1 MPSCEVCD
9 EKFSK
14 SKHKPIKCAYAECA
28 YEACATCHK
37 RYILD
42 KSYQKPH
49 CMSCKKEWT
58 AEFQRSNFSKSFWD
72 NDFRKAREKVLFE
85 EEKTHLPPLQPE
97 ADRLVRISKAK
108 AVVGDIRQKVDA
120 NDKKE
125 DQLVSDQR
133 RIHRALEER
142 LGLAMLHYRL
152 ANRPL
157 DASEKKVCTVKCPM
171 QDCRGY
177 LSDKYVCG
185 LCHVTICKHCNEE
198 KKEEKADDAKEAEP
212 HICDKDKVAT
222 MDEIRRTSKPCP
234 KCGMAI
240 SKIDGCD
247 QMFCIAPGCH
257 TAFSWTTGL
266 IETGVIH
273 NPHYFEA
280 LRAGNIRDPR
290 HRQHQ
295 GACGPMPYYYDIQAK
310 LFNAVLTHD
319 QERMIQYYYQ
329 RFVHHRQVTLPRFLD
344 QTARHADRLKYLTG
358 EMDEEKFKQKVYVA
372 SLADERKKEERQIME
387 TFVSVGEELF
397 RQLQDINA
405 VDTLKQ
411 LEAVTDITNV
421 AIVALDKKHKY
432 AGCVKP
438 HEIKW

>member
-1 MPSCEVCD
+1 MSCEVCD
-9 EKFSK
+9 EKFNK
-14 SKHKPIKCAYAECA
+14 STRKPIKCECA

-58 AEFQRSNFSKSFWD
+58 PEFQANFPKSFWD
-72 NDFRKAREKVLFE
+72 NDFREAREKVLFE

-97 ADRLVRISKAK
+97 ADRLVRIAKSK
-108 AVVGDIRQKVDA
+108 AVVDDLRQKIDV
-120 NDKKE
+120 NDKNE
-125 DQLVSDQR
+125 EQFVSDQR
-133 RIHRALEER
+133 RIHRALEEQ
-142 LGLAMLHYRL
+142 LGLATTHYRL

-157 DASEKKVCTVKCPM
+157 DAAATKVCTVKCPM

-198 KKEEKADDAKEAEP
+198 KKVKKVKEADEDEKVEP
-212 HICDKDKVAT
+212 HVCDKDKVAT
-222 MDEIRRTSKPCP
+222 MDEIRKTCKPCP

-266 IETGVIH
+266 AETGVIH
-273 NPHYFEA
+273 NPEYFRL
-280 LRAGNIRDPR
+280 LREGKIQDPR

-295 GACGPMPYYYDIQAK
+295 GGCGPMPHYYDIQTK
-310 LFNAVLTHD
+310 LFNAVISEE
-319 QERMIQYYYQ
+319 QERMFRYYYQ
-329 RFVHHRQVTLPRFLD
+329 RFVHHRHVTLQRFGW
-344 QTARHADRLKYLTG
+344 TAARHADRLKYLTG
-358 EMDEEKFKQKVYVA
+358 EMDEKKFKQKVYVA

-387 TFVSVGEELF
+387 TFVAVGEDLF
-397 RQLQDINA
+397 RQLQGVNA
-405 VDTLKQ
+405 IDTLKQ

-438 HEIKW
+438 REIKW

>member
-1 MPSCEVCD
+1 MSCEVCD
-9 EKFSK
+9 EKFNK
-14 SKHKPIKCAYAECA
+14 TTRKPIKCGYAECA

-37 RYILD
+37 RYMLD

-49 CMSCKKEWT
+49 CMSCKKELLPEQK
-58 AEFQRSNFSKSFWD
+58 AGFSKSFWD
-72 NDFRKAREKVLFE
+72 NEFREAREKVLFE
-85 EEKTHLPPLQPE
+85 EEKTFLPPLQAE
-97 ADRLVRISKAK
+97 ADRLIRIAK
-108 AVVGDIRQKVDA
+108 TKKVVDELRQKIDA
-120 NDKKE
+120 NDKNE
-125 DQLVSDQR
+125 DQLVRDQR
-133 RIHRALEER
+133 RIHRALTEQ
-142 LGLAMLHYRL
+142 LTSAMTHYRI

-157 DASEKKVCTVKCPM
+157 AESEKKVCTAKCPM

-185 LCHVTICKHCNEE
+185 LCHVTICKHCNEV
-198 KKEEKADDAKEAEP
+198 KEVKEVKEDEKADP
-212 HICDKDKVAT
+212 HVCDKDKVAT

-247 QMFCIAPGCH
+247 QMFCIAPACH

-266 IETGVIH
+266 VETGVIH

-295 GACGPMPYYYDIQAK
+295 GECGPMPHYYDVQSK
-310 LFNAVLTHD
+310 LFHAPITDV
-319 QERMIQYYYQ
+319 QERWIRHYYQ
-329 RFVHHRQVTLPRFLD
+329 RFVHHRQVTLPRFID
-344 QTARHADRLKYLTG
+344 QMARQADRLKYLTG
-358 EMDEEKFKQKVYVA
+358 EMDEKKFKQKVYVA
-372 SLADERKKEERQIME
+372 NMADERKKEERQIME

-397 RQLQDINA
+397 RQIQSYNA

-411 LEAVTDITNV
+411 LETVTDITHA
-421 AIVALDKKHKY
+421 AIVSLDAKHKY

-438 HEIKW
+438 REIKM